1 MSASSDRPLSFA
13 VSHPAAAA
21 TVVSL
26 TGDLDISS
34 CAELAERLAGLTD
47 SAPVRLVVEISGV
60 GFIDSSGLN
69 TLVVAARDAERAGG
83 SMAVAAPSQYVARV
97 FELVRMSDA
106 LEVVD
111 SVEDALAVQ
120 SAASDEA
127 AS

>member
-1 MSASSDRPLSFA
+1 MTTSSDRPLSFA
-13 VSHPAAAA
+13 VSHPAAAT

-34 CAELAERLAGLTD
+34 CVELGEKLASLTAA
-47 SAPVRLVVEISGV
+47 APVRLVVEISGV

-83 SMAVAAPSQYVARV
+83 SIVVAAPSQYVARV
-97 FELVRMSDA
+97 FELVRMSDT

-111 SVEDALAVQ
+111 SVDGALAVA
-120 SAASDEA
+120 SAATDEA